1 MEIGIKIKGKV
12 CFLGEKRSGT
22 SKAGKAWESLEFVIE
37 YINGSYTQHA
47 SFQIFGAE
55 KIAFANL
62 SIGKEVT
69 VFFDIDAREYN
80 GRWYNS
86 LTAWKIVALEGTES
100 AKGTG
105 YDNRF

>member
-1 MEIGIKIKGKV
+1 MEIKGKV
-12 CFLGEKRSGT
+12 CFIGEKSSGT
-22 SKAGKAWESLEFVIE
+22 SKAGTPWESLEFVIE
-37 YINGSYTQHA
+37 YINGSYTQHV
-47 SFQIFGAE
+47 SFKLFGAE

-86 LTAWKIVALEGTES
+86 LTAWKIVAAEGNEV
-100 AKGTG
+100 AKGNGG

>member
-1 MEIGIKIKGKV
+1 MEIKGKV
-12 CFLGEKRSGT
+12 CFIGEKRSGT
-22 SKAGKAWESLEFVIE
+22 SKAGKAWESLEFVVE
-37 YINGSYTQHA
+37 YTNVRYTQHV
-47 SFQIFGAE
+47 SLQFFGAE

-62 SIGKEVT
+62 HVGKEIT

-86 LTAWKIVALEGTES
+86 LTAWKIVAAEGTDA
-100 AKGTG
+100 AKNGG